1 MTNMPQTSDDIE
13 HLIDDN
19 KLHYIPA
26 LKIVSIVFAVIC
38 TAFVPIN
45 IMQNEPEIAV
55 LNGIIAIVMYFS
67 FFTVIKFET
76 IKVAGPS
83 VFTML
88 TILSIAYFITG
99 GHEGF
104 GITWILLIPILAA
117 YCLRLKLTI
126 IYQAFMLLIMVL
138 ALHSPLQEYC
148 YPFSEAVR
156 VRFPVIFLAEA
167 AVAILLK
174 INMTKSELYKDQ
186 LIRQNINYKKKAE
199 AANKAKSDFLANM
212 SHEIRTPINAIL
224 GNDELI
230 LRESTEKDILDYA
243 KNIKNSSKSLL
254 ALINDIL
261 DFSKIESGKQ
271 SIIPVEYKPDTLF
284 NDSYNLVSMRA
295 AEKNLAFTVDID
307 DRIPSI
313 LFGDEIRIRQI
324 CANLLTNAVKYTK
337 SGSILFKTYAERTK
351 QDWINLVIEVKDSG
365 IGISKENQEHIF
377 DSFLRVDEKK
387 NKNIEGTGLGLVIT
401 KQLVM
406 LMQGRIDVDST
417 LGKGSTFCVRI
428 PQRVISQDP
437 IGKKNFETVQ
447 SEPAYKEQFH
457 APQGKVLVVDDVAMN
472 LKVFTGLLKRT
483 QIQIDT
489 ALSGMEC
496 IKLVA
501 KNKYN
506 IIFLD
511 HMMPEMDG
519 IETFDTMRIMTNS
532 LNKDTPVIMLTANA
546 IEGAKA
552 EYLSAG
558 FADYLSKP
566 IHSDQLEQMILKY
579 LPKELIL
586 KQN

>member
-1 MTNMPQTSDDIE
+1 MPQTSDDIE

>member
-67 FFTVIKFET
+67 FFTIIKFET

-117 YCLRLKLTI
+117 YCLRLKSTI

-138 ALHSPLQEYC
+138 ALHCPLQEYC

>member
-1 MTNMPQTSDDIE
+1 MQSVPEDIN

-45 IMQNEPEIAV
+45 ILQREPEIAV
-55 LNGIIAIVMYFS
+55 LNGVIAIFMYVS
-67 FFTVIKFET
+67 FFSVVKFGT
-76 IKVAGPS
+76 LKVAVPT

-88 TILSIAYFITG
+88 TVLSIVYVVTG

-104 GITWILLIPILAA
+104 GITWILLIPILTV
-117 YCLRLKLTI
+117 YCLRLKPTI
-126 IYQAFMLLIMVL
+126 IYQAFMLLLIVL
-138 ALHSPLQEYC
+138 AIHSPLQQFC
-148 YPFSEAVR
+148 YPFSDAVR
-156 VRFPVIFLAEA
+156 VRFPIIFLAEA

-174 INMTKSELYKDQ
+174 INMTKSELYKDR
-186 LIRQNINYKKKAE
+186 LIHQNINYKLKAE
-199 AANKAKSDFLANM
+199 AANRAKSDFLANM

-230 LRESTEKDILDYA
+230 LRESQEKDVLDYA

-271 SIIPVEYKPDTLF
+271 DIIPADYKPATLF
-284 NDSYNLVSMRA
+284 SDCYNLVAMRA
-295 AEKNLAFTVDID
+295 TEKNLMFTAEID
-307 DRIPSI
+307 SQIPSV
-313 LFGDEIRIRQI
+313 LLGDEVRIRQI

-337 SGSILFKTYAERTK
+337 SGFIHFRAKAERTS
-351 QDWINLVIEVKDSG
+351 QDQVNLMIEVQDSG
-365 IGISKENQEHIF
+365 MGISKENLEHIF

-387 NKNIEGTGLGLVIT
+387 NKNIEGTGLGLAIT
-401 KQLVM
+401 KQLVK
-406 LMQGRIDVDST
+406 LMQGQISVESA
-417 LGKGSTFCVRI
+417 LGKGTSFRVSL
-428 PQRVISQDP
+428 PQKIISQEP
-437 IGKKNFETVQ
+437 IGAYRVGEVQ
-447 SEPAYKEQFH
+447 SEPQYKEGFH
-457 APQGKVLVVDDVAMN
+457 APNGKVLVVDDVAMN
-472 LKVFTGLLKRT
+472 LKVFVGLLKRT
-483 QIQIDT
+483 QIKIDT
-489 ALSGMEC
+489 AGSGAEC
-496 IKLVA
+496 LKLIE

-519 IETFDTMRIMTNS
+519 IETFATMRTMDNNMNRT
-532 LNKDTPVIMLTANA
+532 TPVIMLTANA

-566 IHSDQLEQMILKY
+566 IHSDQLEQMIVKY
-579 LPKELIL
+579 LPKELIES
-586 KQN
+586 